1 MPTADTPLRHV
12 LVTDF
17 DGTITRRDFFWL
29 VVEAFAPAHLEE
41 HWRKYTNKQITHFEA
56 LAGIF
61 DKLPASE
68 EAMNALLARAEPEPE
83 LKAWLARLDR
93 AGWDV
98 VVVSAGCSWY
108 IERILARAGVT
119 LPIHSNP
126 GTFVP
131 GGGLHMRLPTES
143 PYFSRELGID
153 KAAVVRNYQKSGRVV
168 AFAGDGF
175 PDADAARLVPAGL
188 RFARADLATALGA
201 EGLAFEPFERWG
213 DVAASLVR
221 KDLPQ
226 SREGAKNE

>member
-1 MPTADTPLRHV
+1 MTTSDTPQRQI

-41 HWRKYTNKQITHFEA
+41 HWQKYREKRITHFEA

-61 DKLPASE
+61 DKLEASE
-68 EAMNALLARAEPEPE
+68 EAMNALLDRADPDPEM
-83 LKAWLARLDR
+83 KTWLTCLDR

-108 IERILARAGVT
+108 IERILARIGVS
-119 LPIHSNP
+119 LPVHSNP
-126 GTFVP
+126 GTFIP

-143 PYFSRELGID
+143 PYFSPEVGID
-153 KAAVVRNYQKSGRVV
+153 KAAVVRHYQKAGHIV

-175 PDADAARLVPAGL
+175 PDADAARMVPANL
-188 RFARADLATALGA
+188 RFARADLATVLTS
-201 EGLAFEPFERWG
+201 ERLAFRPFERWG
-213 DVAASLVR
+213 EVAAGVLAEPSAF
-221 KDLPQ
+221 P
-226 SREGAKNE
+226 G

>member
-1 MPTADTPLRHV
+1 MTADKPRHL

-61 DKLPASE
+61 DRLTASE
-68 EAMNALLARAEPEPE
+68 EAMDALLERAEPEPE

-108 IERILARAGVT
+108 IERILARAGVN
-119 LPIHSNP
+119 LPIYSNP

-131 GGGLHMRLPTES
+131 NGGLHMRLPTES
-143 PYFSRELGID
+143 PYFSPEVGID
-153 KAAVVRNYQKSGRVV
+153 KAAVVREHQRAGRLV

-175 PDADAARLVPAGL
+175 PDAEAARLVPAEL
-188 RFARADLATALGA
+188 RFARADLATALRADGSS
-201 EGLAFEPFERWG
+201 FRTFERWG
-213 DVAASLVR
+213 EVAAALLNNISHR
-221 KDLPQ
+221 
-226 SREGAKNE
+226 